1 MAREAPEHDDG
12 PRGGSGHDDA
22 GHYDVVIVGGGNAG
36 FCAAHA
42 AGETGARVLLL
53 EKSPAD
59 EAGGNSYYTAGAF
72 RVPHHGLDDL
82 LPLLSEADSRLP
94 ATVIPPN
101 PESDFTAD

>member
-12 PRGGSGHDDA
+12 QRGGAGHDDA

-42 AGETGARVLLL
+42 ARETGARVLLL

-59 EAGGNSYYTAGAF
+59 
-72 RVPHHGLDDL
+72 
-82 LPLLSEADSRLP
+82 
-94 ATVIPPN
+94 
-101 PESDFTAD
+101 